1 MSMGHVK
8 NHLATLVCGVFA
20 AVLTGLWPLMVD
32 VDPILHIVFL
42 MAVPIMWFLVFI
54 TWIAQKEAD
63 YNHGSTEVHT
73 HDEKKNKDELS
84 TQDLITYKL
93 SLGEYLKDVNSEAEI
108 ARLKK
113 EIEHLKT
120 RVEIESIRA
129 EIYNLKILAAKN
141 N

>member
-1 MSMGHVK
+1 M
-8 NHLATLVCGVFA
+8 
-20 AVLTGLWPLMVD
+20 VLTGLWPLMVN

-54 TWIAQKEAD
+54 TWIAQKAAD
-63 YNHGSTEVHT
+63 YNHGPTGVHT

-84 TQDLITYKL
+84 AQDLITYKL

-129 EIYNLKILAAKN
+129 EIYNLKMLAAKN